1 MKGDPTKVASME
13 LGHDQLH
20 GRGHDG
26 EGRVKRTTTH
36 RRRFSSIGTMSSEP
50 NTSSSEDE
58 RDPKTKRRPR
68 MRIKKEPKWSQSDDA
83 MSGDATCKVPND
95 PRSWSREDV
104 RTWLEWAQTHY
115 TVGELDAGKFIMN
128 GKGLCLMDKK
138 GFVYRVPGKGEV
150 LYLDFQE
157 RLFQALKAQRKL

>member
-1 MKGDPTKVASME
+1 MKGDPTKVVSTE
-13 LGHDQLH
+13 RGQLH

-26 EGRVKRTTTH
+26 EGRVKRTTARSC
-36 RRRFSSIGTMSSEP
+36 RRRFSSIGTVSSEP
-50 NTSSSEDE
+50 NPSSSEDE
-58 RDPKTKRRPR
+58 AEPKTKRRTR
-68 MRIKKEPKWSQSDDA
+68 MRIKKEPKWSQSDDVVSPEA
-83 MSGDATCKVPND
+83 LCKVPND
-95 PRSWSREDV
+95 PRSWSRDDV
-104 RTWLEWAQTHY
+104 RTWLLWAQAHY

-138 GFVYRVPGKGEV
+138 GFVYRVPAKGEV